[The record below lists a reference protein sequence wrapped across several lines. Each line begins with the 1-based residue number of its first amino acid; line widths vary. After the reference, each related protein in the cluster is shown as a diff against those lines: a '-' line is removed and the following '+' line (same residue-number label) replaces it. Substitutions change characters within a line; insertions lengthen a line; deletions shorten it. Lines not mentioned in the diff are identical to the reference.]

1 MMKHLG
7 SILFLLTVIP
17 IQAQAI
23 DNNGDFAIWGI
34 GSKSCHSYNISRNTD
49 EERRYKDYIMG
60 YLTAFNVQ
68 MPDTYRV
75 AGQMNLDDILAWLDD
90 YCDLKPIF
98 AFEQSLEDFITENYD
113 KRMKKAPSKYSR

>member
-1 MMKHLG
+1 MKHLS

-23 DNNGDFAIWGI
+23 DDNGNFAIWGI
-34 GSKSCHSYNISRNTD
+34 GSKSCHNYNISRNTD

-68 MPDTYRV
+68 MPDTYRI
-75 AGQMNLDDILAWLDD
+75 AGKMNINEILAWLDD
-90 YCDLKPIF
+90 YCSLKPILS
-98 AFEQSLEDFITENYD
+98 FEQSLEDFVTENYD
-113 KRMKKAPSKYSR
+113 KRMKKSPSQFRR